1 MRPEEIAFQEHQD
14 YYASG
19 GYDEGRFRWTI
30 ATFLSGV
37 RERRILEIGCGDGRL
52 LSLLAASNEVY
63 GVDAS
68 QTGVDKCAARGIRAQ
83 CLDVS
88 SQPLP
93 FPSDYFDSVII
104 LETVE
109 HLMNPYYALLEI
121 RRVVRENG
129 KLICSVPNPATGH
142 PYLYPG
148 LFDFSNFT
156 DFLRQV
162 GWQIERVEPWGW
174 APREAILPS
183 AMRKV
188 RVLRS
193 RYFAGVARRAIERA
207 WRMTGR
213 FPWFCYW
220 LWTFECVNVN
230 KVSATVLRQQAQLT
244 KPKS

>member
-1 MRPEEIAFQEHQD
+1 MRPEEIACEEHRD
-14 YYASG
+14 YYAAG
-19 GYDEGRFRWTI
+19 GYDEGRFRWTVG
-30 ATFLSGV
+30 TFFSGDHGK
-37 RERRILEIGCGDGRL
+37 RILEIGCGDGRL
-52 LSLLAASNEVY
+52 LSLLEATNEVY

-68 QTGVDKCAARGIRAQ
+68 ETGIEKCTSRGIRAL

-88 SQPLP
+88 SGPLP
-93 FPSDYFDSVII
+93 FASDYFDSVII
-104 LETVE
+104 LETLE

-121 RRVVRENG
+121 RRVVKESGR
-129 KLICSVPNPATGH
+129 LVCSVPNPTTGH

-156 DFLRQV
+156 SFLSQV

-183 AMRKV
+183 ALRTV
-188 RVLRS
+188 RILRS
-193 RYFAGVARRAIERA
+193 RYFAGVARRAIERI

-220 LWTFECVNVN
+220 LWTFECVNMN
-230 KVSATVLRQQAQLT
+230 KSSSTVLRQQAQLT
-244 KPKS
+244 KPKC